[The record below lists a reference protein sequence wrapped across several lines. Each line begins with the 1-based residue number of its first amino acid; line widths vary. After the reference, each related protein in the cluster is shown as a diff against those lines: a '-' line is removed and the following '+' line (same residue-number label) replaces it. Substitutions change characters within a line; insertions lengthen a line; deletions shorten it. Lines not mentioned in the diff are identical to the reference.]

1 MVIRVIAVGKL
12 KEKYW
17 QEACNEYL
25 KRLSKYSKVIVEEIL
40 EEKIP
45 NESTSYIEI
54 AKKAEGERILK
65 KINSNDYVIL
75 LEISGQQINSVQLAN
90 LLDEIAVKGH
100 STINLVIGGSYGVS
114 EEVKQRANYKLSFSK
129 LTFPHQMARIMVL
142 EQIYRGFKINNNE
155 KYHK

>member
-17 QEACNEYL
+17 QDACNEYL
-25 KRLSKYSKVIVEEIL
+25 KRLTKYSKTVVEEIL

>member
-1 MVIRVIAVGKL
+1 MRIKVVCIGKL

-17 QEACNEYL
+17 QDACSEYL
-25 KRLSKYSKVIVEEIL
+25 KRLSKYSKTSVEEVL

-45 NESTSYIEI
+45 NETASYIEI

-65 KINSNDYVIL
+65 KVNPNDYVVL

-90 LLDEIAVKGH
+90 LLDDITIKGH
-100 STINLVIGGSYGVS
+100 STIVFVIGGSYGVS
-114 EEVKQRANYKLSFSK
+114 EEVKKRANYKLSFSK

-142 EQIYRGFKINNNE
+142 EQIYRSFKINNNE